1 MPGKRNGI
9 RPETLRFRRRNA
21 DIRQPG
27 ISPATI
33 HMKTDAPIRRFLAFR
48 PDLLCPA
55 YRRQAMN
62 CSFSPMTRARRCTC
76 RTGKNK
82 TIVRCLDDLGEETGH
97 SANTHSDSLL
107 SGLLECLLDYCMRYY
122 ERQFIT
128 RGPANEQLM
137 RQYES
142 VHGRLYPG
150 RETENARVSTA
161 EYCSQRLRTIVRILL
176 GYGGARN
183 GQATGD
189 IRRTQAHANSPA
201 KTPDHESARP
211 CDRRGAGISVLAILL
226 LAVQK
231 DHRPDAR
238 PLSDVLLTVYAVNI
252 STAAVGPRT
261 AAFVVSRSVH
271 SSGADRSAGL
281 HSRRPLTTRLHPDGP
296 NGSEG
301 SAPSANRAVR
311 SALPLP

>member
-1 MPGKRNGI
+1 MPESETAYGRKLYDFAEGTLTFGS
-9 RPETLRFRRRNA
+9 PET
-21 DIRQPG
+21 
-27 ISPATI
+27 SPATI

-55 YRRQAMN
+55 YRRQAMKDY
-62 CSFSPMTRARRCTC
+62 SFFAYDQSEALHLSHRE
-76 RTGKNK
+76 KQ

-97 SANTHSDSLL
+97 SADTHSDSLL

-142 VHGRLYPG
+142 VLDGYIRAGKL
-150 RETENARVSTA
+150 RTRRVSYGRILFATA
-161 EYCSQRLRTIVRILL
+161 RTIVRILL

-252 STAAVGPRT
+252 FSAVGPRT
-261 AAFVVSRSVH
+261 AAFVVSRSGTFIGCGTEAPVYI
-271 SSGADRSAGL
+271 ADDR
-281 HSRRPLTTRLHPDGP
+281 
-296 NGSEG
+296 
-301 SAPSANRAVR
+301 
-311 SALPLP
+311 